1 MKDVLSPNVY
11 KHQIEYILNNDVT
24 DLGVTLSYEDDEFG
38 DVKTIDLIPN
48 GRNIDLT
55 EENKENYI
63 QKLCNYKLELSIKF

>member
-1 MKDVLSPNVY
+1 MKDVLSTSVY
-11 KHQIEYILNNDVT
+11 KNQVEYILNNDVT
-24 DLGVTLSYEDDEFG
+24 GLGVTFSYEDDEFG

-63 QKLCNYKLELSIKF
+63 HELCKYKLESSIKP